1 MTSSLEVVKNVY
13 DCFAKGD
20 IDGFLALCDGDIEW
34 VVNGP
39 ASLKKCTSFEGLGG
53 VRQFLDI
60 LESTWEFSSFEP
72 KQFITQGG
80 SVVVLG
86 QETGKDKNGGTA
98 FENRWCHVF
107 DVSNG
112 KVTRFR
118 EFLCHWSGGEKPPT
132 MSW

>member
-20 IDGFLALCDGDIEW
+20 IDGFLALCDEDIEW

-39 ASLKKCTSFEGLGG
+39 ASLRKCTSFEGLEG

-60 LESTWEFSSFEP
+60 LESTWEFSAFEP

-86 QETGKDKNGGTA
+86 QEAGKDKNEGTA

-107 DVSNG
+107 DISNG

-118 EFLCHWSGGEKPPT
+118 EFLCHWSGAEKPPT